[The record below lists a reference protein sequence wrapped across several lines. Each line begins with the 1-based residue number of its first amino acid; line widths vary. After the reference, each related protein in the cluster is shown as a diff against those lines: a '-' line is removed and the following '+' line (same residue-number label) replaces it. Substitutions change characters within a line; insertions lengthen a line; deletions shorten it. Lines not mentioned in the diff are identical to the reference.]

1 NSTKLPRAFTVFA
14 SLAIILALCI
24 FLFKE
29 IEQGKSLPNKE
40 TASVT
45 VERIGKDKNPTDATT
60 RAAPVGPLSIQPE
73 PKPIV
78 EGEKPEATQ
87 QTDLDIIQSPARPR
101 GLGIRD
107 TVRPAASDPA
117 SSAFAN
123 EALPIINDFLDGVF
137 ENRGII
143 DEYSPNLV
151 LEDLVLPS
159 DSKVRVYFIN
169 EGTVFHNS
177 LGINAKDDPYLIFP
191 NASSAHSYYQD
202 AESRVTETSESLP
215 LIPGDYVDLGNL
227 NQGDLLDFFL
237 IHDGARREESPIFWP
252 ESERNV
258 DHTNHAKLHGVYDEN
273 TLIIG
278 FEDIPGGGDLDFNDL
293 VIAVEITPA
302 E

>member
-1 NSTKLPRAFTVFA
+1 MPRAFPVFA

-29 IEQGKSLPNKE
+29 IESEKSLPNEE
-40 TASVT
+40 TASVA
-45 VERIGKDKNPTDATT
+45 VERIGKDKNPADATT
-60 RAAPVGPLSIQPE
+60 RAAPVGTHSIQPE
-73 PKPIV
+73 LTPIV
-78 EGEKPEATQ
+78 EGQKPEATL
-87 QTDLDIIQSPARPR
+87 QTGLNIIQSPARPR

-137 ENRGII
+137 EIRGII
-143 DEYSPNLV
+143 DESSPNLV

-258 DHTNHAKLHGVYDEN
+258 DHTNHAKFHGVYDEN

-278 FEDIPGGGDLDFNDL
+278 FEDSPGGGDLDFNDL

-302 E
+302 N